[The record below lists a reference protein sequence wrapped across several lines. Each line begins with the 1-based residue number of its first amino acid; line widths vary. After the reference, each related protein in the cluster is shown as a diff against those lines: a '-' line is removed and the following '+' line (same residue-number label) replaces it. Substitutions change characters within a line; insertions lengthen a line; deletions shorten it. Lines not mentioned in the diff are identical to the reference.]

1 MSIWEFINPGDA
13 FDRGY
18 KCGLKDG
25 QEGNKRNAP
34 WTEEIK
40 YATALFNREYF
51 WKSFHDGYNTGY
63 LDGQRMR
70 NKVFNEQKENNTPN
84 KLNSKNMANRQT
96 SFSHQIELLE
106 SLKSYLHGFQE
117 RLAIVAEKYEKQVN
131 DLYDAGGMMDE
142 TFNDFHDN
150 YVEVT
155 KGKIQNLINQIN
167 DLDIPFVEKEID
179 YLESH

>member
-1 MSIWEFINPGDA
+1 MSIKEFINPSDS
-13 FDRGY
+13 FDKGY
-18 KCGLKDG
+18 GFGLKDG
-25 QEGNKRNAP
+25 QEGKKRNAP

-40 YATALFNREYF
+40 YATSLFNREHF
-51 WKSFHDGYNTGY
+51 WKSFHEGYNTGY

-70 NKVFNEQKENNTPN
+70 NKVFNEQSTNNNN
-84 KLNSKNMANRQT
+84 KQNSNNMSNRQT

-117 RLAIVAEKYEKQVN
+117 RLAIVAEKYEKQVT

-142 TFNDFHDN
+142 TFNDFHNN

-155 KGKIQNLINQIN
+155 KGKIQDLINQIN
-167 DLDIPFVEKEID
+167 DLDIPFVEKEIN